1 MKRLSIVLIHTLICF
16 SAFAQKGF
24 IKGQVTDTKSKE
36 ALFGV
41 SVSAAVGTGTTTD
54 LDGKF
59 SLEVEPGRYEVTFS
73 FLGYAELVKDVKVS
87 AGETLELK
95 VFLFEK
101 LEELDI
107 VVVTGSKYEKKVSEE
122 VNSIDVLKP
131 DMIKNSNNVTLSES
145 INKISGVT
153 MVDNSIGIRSG
164 STYSYGVGSRVL
176 LLVDGLP
183 LNTVDRGDIRWNNVP
198 MEIAERVEVI
208 KGASSALYGAS
219 ALNGVINVITAY
231 PKKEEGETEAT
242 LYYQGYATPKNNA
255 MKWWGPPVAG
265 SIAAADDPDLPP
277 PQRYG
282 ASFSFKKRVDER
294 FDYVV
299 GGNFL
304 KDRGVIRT
312 NDQQVVRLVAKFR
325 HRPVKVDGL
334 SYGLNVNM
342 QDSKENDFFFWK
354 NAGNG
359 AYVPYDSDDFDDD
372 GSSTTYKKQI
382 ATIDPWAIYHDAKN
396 NKHLLRFR
404 YQYQATQFGSN
415 MPLFHTVMGEYQI
428 QREFRRKL
436 RLTGGLMAQFFT
448 VNDQDMVAG
457 TLHDGSLMALYGQ
470 LDKSFGRFNVVFGAR
485 WEIYKIDN
493 EYGYLS
499 PVLISGKEDEEVN
512 NVPLPVASIG
522 INYKAGRRTYLRMNS
537 GMGFRIP
544 SFTERYLSAS
554 AGPINAYSNPDL
566 LPEFSVSGEIAAKQG
581 IQISKWLAYLD
592 LAFFWQEY
600 WELVEYKFGVYAPNP
615 LPPGT
620 STFDYLG
627 FKPSNTS
634 RARVAG
640 LEFSFTGE
648 GKFGKI
654 PVRLLGGYTFT
665 YPVELSEAGDT
676 TKTLNKFGTYMKYF
690 FKSMGG
696 IDDELYVGLL
706 GYRYRHQLKAN
717 IEVDWKKFT
726 FGTEFQYYSFM
737 DKIEYVFSVFIPD
750 INSFR
755 EAQMERKVTGDV
767 FLNLRAA
774 YDFSTENRNYGKIS
788 LIIGNVLNRESAVR
802 IAKMDPPLN
811 VTVQYRIKI

>member
-1 MKRLSIVLIHTLICF
+1 MKRLSILLFLFLICF
-16 SAFAQKGF
+16 SVFAQKGF

-41 SVSAAVGTGTTTD
+41 SVSSAVGTGTTTD
-54 LDGKF
+54 FDGKF

-73 FLGYAELVKDVKVS
+73 FVGYSELVKDVKVN
-87 AGETLELK
+87 AGETIELN
-95 VFLFEK
+95 VSMFEK
-101 LEELDI
+101 LEELNI
-107 VVVTGSKYEKKVSEE
+107 VVVTGSKFEKNVSEE

-131 DMIKNSNNVTLSES
+131 DMIKNSNNVTLAES

-153 MVDNSIGIRSG
+153 IVDNSIGIRGG

-183 LNTVDRGDIRWNNVP
+183 INTVDRGDIRWNNVP
-198 MEIAERVEVI
+198 MEITDQVEVI

-219 ALNGVINVITAY
+219 ALNGVINVITTY
-231 PKKEEGETEAT
+231 PKSEEAETEAT
-242 LYYQGYATPKNNA
+242 LFYQGYATPRREEL
-255 MKWWGPPVAG
+255 KWWGPPKEG
-265 SIAAADDPDLPP
+265 NIAAADDPDLPP

-282 ASFSFKKRVDER
+282 GSFSFKKRVDER
-294 FDYVV
+294 YDFVV
-299 GGNFL
+299 GANFM
-304 KDRGVIRT
+304 KERGIIRL
-312 NDQQVVRLVAKFR
+312 NDQQFVRIVAKFR
-325 HRPVKVDGL
+325 HRPVKIDRL

-342 QDSKENDFFFWK
+342 QDSKESDFFFWK
-354 NAGNG
+354 NGGNG
-359 AYVPYDSDDFDDD
+359 AYVPYDSDNYNDD
-372 GSSTTYKKQI
+372 GSATTYRKQI
-382 ATIDPWAIYHDAKN
+382 VTLDPWTIYHDKN
-396 NKHLLRFR
+396 ENKHLLRFR

-415 MPLFHTVMGEYQI
+415 YPLFHSVMAEYQI

-436 RLTGGLMAQFFT
+436 RLTGGLMAQYFT
-448 VNDQDMVAG
+448 VTDETMIQG
-457 TLHDGSLMALYGQ
+457 TFHDGSLMALYGQ
-470 LDKSFGRFNVVFGAR
+470 VDKSFGRFNVVFGAR

-499 PVLISGKEDEEVN
+499 PVLISGEDNEDVN
-512 NVPLPVASIG
+512 NVPLPVVNIG
-522 INYKAGRRTYLRMNS
+522 LNYKAGRRTYLRMNS

-544 SFTERYLSAS
+544 SFTERYVSAN
-554 AGPINAYSNPDL
+554 AGPINAFSNPDL
-566 LPEFSVSGEIAAKQG
+566 LPEFGISGEIAAKQG
-581 IQISKWLAYLD
+581 IQISKWLAYID

-600 WELVEYKFGVYAPNP
+600 WELVEYKFGVYPPDP

-620 STFDYLG
+620 NSFDFLG

-648 GKFGKI
+648 GKIGKI
-654 PVRLLGGYTFT
+654 PMRLLGGYTFT

-696 IDDELYVGLL
+696 MDDELYAGLL

-717 IEVDWKKFT
+717 IEVDVNKFT
-726 FGTEFQYYSFM
+726 FGMEFQYYSFM
-737 DKIEYVFSVFIPD
+737 EKVEYVFTLFIPD
-750 INSFR
+750 VNEFR
-755 EAQMERKVTGDV
+755 DVQQARRVQGDI

-774 YDFSTENRNYGKIS
+774 YDFSTNDKNLGKIS
-788 LIIGNVLNRESAVR
+788 LIVGNVLNRESAVR

-811 VTVQYRIKI
+811 FTVQYRINI